1 MIAKYGSGRV
11 KPVWAE
17 RLGKKYY
24 WIIARRLLGILCDN
38 VDKRRVAWEDSVNP
52 SIPLLQGIDMRD
64 IDPTDLRPKNEGLPL
79 SFDWWSHA
87 YYEFGATQRLKHAEW
102 LSLSD
107 FPNLFAILRILDQQG
122 TGWVHLSLTRSQRT
136 KRAKDKQNEYP
147 YRNLT
152 TLATSVFVPSRDL
165 EDIQRLLSN
174 KQFSPM
180 MDSYTPEVYRLF
192 LGEYPKTIAYD
203 QLLGGAI
210 DLSLDFPGTDQA
222 ALTHCVLRGG
232 KSWEIR
238 ISSDSN
244 PSSLYVPSPDIIR
257 FGKLKWNQGNSW
269 KSDSGDTL
277 AANIDSDT
285 GSGLLIDGRFLRSY
299 LESNSLTL
307 VFICYQEKYLVT
319 LGHGNEG
326 PTSSGTEDGDCIRR
340 PGSHSFEPRVG
351 ISMKATSGRWS

>member
-1 MIAKYGSGRV
+1 MRALGPSQCRPKLKSRLYFKMMHLMFECNLEWEDLARTFRGMSSKSKILMNFDLGSVSLSHEQIFRWFMSEAAELGYPGPDRGCYQYDRTMIAKYGSGRV

-38 VDKRRVAWEDSVNP
+38 VNKRRVAWEDSVNP

-64 IDPTDLRPKNEGLPL
+64 IDPTDLRPKNEVLPL

-232 KSWEIR
+232 KSWE
-238 ISSDSN
+238 
-244 PSSLYVPSPDIIR
+244 Y
-257 FGKLKWNQGNSW
+257 NSAVIPILPV
-269 KSDSGDTL
+269 STYH
-277 AANIDSDT
+277 
-285 GSGLLIDGRFLRSY
+285 LR
-299 LESNSLTL
+299 
-307 VFICYQEKYLVT
+307 
-319 LGHGNEG
+319 
-326 PTSSGTEDGDCIRR
+326 TSFVSV
-340 PGSHSFEPRVG
+340 S
-351 ISMKATSGRWS
+351 